1 MRTSLAAVVA
11 AAIALA
17 GCGASSGG
25 KGRTVT
31 VEAGGPVTVTAHE
44 YRFDP
49 KTIVAGG
56 GSPLTLTLRNGG
68 SLAHDLRVRRGG
80 RDVGGTG
87 IFTPGQSQTVRLS
100 LPPGSYQFL
109 CTVGDHAQ
117 LGMRGTLVVK

>member
-1 MRTSLAAVVA
+1 M
-11 AAIALA
+11 
-17 GCGASSGG
+17 
-25 KGRTVT
+25 
-31 VEAGGPVTVTAHE
+31 AGGA
-44 YRFDP
+44 
-49 KTIVAGG
+49 
-56 GSPLTLTLRNGG
+56 SPLTLTLRNGG

-117 LGMRGTLVVK
+117 LGMRGTLIGGSINGEELSNPKFHPFWGQG